1 MKLYDE
7 IKQCI
12 NCVELATELGLEL
25 HKNGDTYRCP
35 SFVHEG
41 KNPNSVIVSEDS
53 WFSFSD
59 GVGGDVTDMLA
70 YAVYGGDKSQAF
82 REMCQRFNLS
92 FNETQYKQD
101 YREWNTAILQWHNEL
116 TDEDREYLHNRKI
129 TDATIDGMYI
139 GSHTFNEKLSSGEVV
154 EVPRLIVPIF
164 KNNNC
169 VYYCA
174 RNRSEYNVVKYKK
187 PYLEEAF
194 KENALYG
201 LDTLNRN
208 ETYVDNDTIVIAEG
222 VFDFLTF
229 YQEGYRVLSSATRL
243 SNKQTEYLC
252 KIAKKFK
259 KVVICYDNDERG
271 IQFTINTA
279 RQLFNHNIAFDIINI
294 PKTYGKDVSDCYC
307 SGINPNMLLS
317 QYSIEGNLWYLKT
330 TIHDIDEMM
339 EFIYKAHSPYM
350 SRVKKKAIITYA
362 KEVLD
367 ADSEEMKEI
376 RKELSRGK
384 TNDEYAYE
392 FLSNYDYTLRCNPT
406 LGFYRYVATHWEHID
421 DATVRKGIMNMFDVP
436 YTLETN
442 ILNKVK
448 TITYDNTLPNQVNCL
463 NLKNG
468 TLYFTEN
475 PLEGYYKFSRKR
487 NPDDFNDYVLNY
499 EYEEHAYNQDWV
511 DFLNSITSSDEKLI
525 NRLGEYFGSVFMA
538 HSIQDK
544 AYLFY
549 GDGSN
554 GKSVLTKVLSA
565 MLGGEK
571 LCSTLELSRL
581 GGRFDT
587 LQLLGK
593 YVNFCHEATSDIK
606 EAEPVFKAITSNDVI
621 STDVKGKPR
630 LEFTPRCKIFIDCNE
645 LPRANKSNG
654 GWLRRFDGTKHKFI
668 NTFTADEAK
677 VDGVHVLRA
686 ITGLEGLLCSD
697 EVLPSVLKWSINGYI
712 RLINNSYK
720 FSEIESDKELEY
732 EFAIE
737 SNHVIEFLNEFDWK
751 DNGLTLDS
759 IRLNRLHE
767 LYCAWCEACNY
778 RVAGRNTFYKNL
790 TSAVRF
796 LNDREDSKLRFY
808 EEHRYK
814 FLKKEP
820 KNGGG
825 FKLMKF

>member
-7 IKQCI
+7 IRQRI
-12 NCVELATELGLEL
+12 NCVELANELGIEL

-35 SFVHEG
+35 SFMHDG
-41 KNPNSVIVSEDS
+41 KNPNSVMVSEDS

-70 YAVYGGDKSQAF
+70 YAVYDGDKSKAF
-82 REMCQRFNLS
+82 NDMCHRFSLA
-92 FNETQYKQD
+92 FNETEYKQD
-101 YREWNTAILQWHNEL
+101 YREWNTAILKWHNEL
-116 TDEDREYLHNRKI
+116 TEEDREYLHSRKI
-129 TDATIDGMYI
+129 TDATINSMYI
-139 GSHTFNEKLSSGEVV
+139 GSHTFREKTVDGEVID
-154 EVPRLIVPIF
+154 VPRLIVPIF

-174 RNRSEYNVVKYKK
+174 RNRSEYDVVKYKK

-208 ETYVDNDTIVIAEG
+208 ETYEDNDTIVIAEG

-229 YQEGYRVLSSATRL
+229 WQEGYRVLSSATRL

-271 IQFTINTA
+271 KQFTANTA
-279 RQLFNHNIAFDIINI
+279 RQLFEHNIAFSIVNI

-307 SGINPNMLLS
+307 KGIGPGALLS
-317 QYSIEGNLWYLKT
+317 QYSLEGNLWYLKT

-339 EFIYKAHSPYM
+339 EFVYKAHSPYM
-350 SRVKKKAIITYA
+350 SRLKKRAILNYA
-362 KEVLD
+362 KEAMG
-367 ADSEEMKEI
+367 ADNEEMKEI
-376 RKELSRGK
+376 RKELTRGK

-392 FLSNYDYTLRCNPT
+392 FLSNYDYMLRCNPS
-406 LGFYRYVATHWEHID
+406 LGFYRYRMTHWERID
-421 DATVRKGIMNMFDVP
+421 DATVRKGIMDMFDVP
-436 YTLETN
+436 YTLETA
-442 ILNKVK
+442 ILSKIK
-448 TITYDNTLPNQVNCL
+448 TIVYNDALPNQKNCL

-475 PLEGYYKFSRKR
+475 PLDGYYRFTRKH
-487 NPDDFNDYVLNY
+487 NPDDFNDYVLGY
-499 EYEEHAYNQDWV
+499 EYDEHAYSQDWI
-511 DFLNSITSSDEKLI
+511 DFLNSITSSNKKLI
-525 NRLGEYFGSVFMA
+525 NRFSEYFGSVFMD
-538 HSIQDK
+538 HSVQDK

-565 MLGGEK
+565 LLGNGR

-606 EAEPVFKAITSNDVI
+606 EAEPVFKAITSNDTI

-630 LEFTPRCKIFIDCNE
+630 IEFRPRCKIFIDCNE

-654 GWLRRFDGTKHKFI
+654 GWLRRFDGTKHKFN
-668 NTFTADEAK
+668 NTFTTDESK
-677 VDGVHVLRA
+677 VDDVHVFRA
-686 ITGLEGLLCSD
+686 IQGIDALLTSD
-697 EVLPSVLKWSINGYI
+697 EVLPAVLRWSIDGYV
-712 RLINNSYK
+712 RLIENGYK
-720 FSEIESDKELEY
+720 FSEIDEDKDLEY

-751 DNGLTLDS
+751 DNDLELTS
-759 IRLNRLHE
+759 IKLNRLHE
-767 LYCAWCEACNY
+767 LYCSWCDECNY
-778 RVAGRNTFYKNL
+778 RVSGRNTFYKNL
-790 TSAVRF
+790 ASAMKF
-796 LNDREDSKLRFY
+796 LNDRGDSKLHFY
-808 EEHRYK
+808 EKDRYK
-814 FLKKEP
+814 FLQK
-820 KNGGG
+820 G
-825 FKLMKF
+825 